1 MLTGEHFGSI
11 LCCSFPRGIA
21 QDNERGRGLIEGQVS
36 LAGVS
41 QHQFVA
47 GVSVVAKGPVLL
59 NTETDANGNYHFVE
73 VPPGE
78 YAVSATFS
86 GSEAT
91 QRLEVEPNRTVQ
103 LNLQIKLVTAT
114 TVMFKQ
120 TSGFSAWLLRRG
132 RLPRKRF
139 ELRQHFPLSVN
150 LDRM

>member
-1 MLTGEHFGSI
+1 M
-11 LCCSFPRGIA
+11 
-21 QDNERGRGLIEGQVS
+21 S

-114 TVMFKQ
+114 TVMVQADNADSSVASPAGTITEK
-120 TSGFSAWLLRRG
+120 TIRDAPTFSAVG
-132 RLPRKRF
+132 KPGSDVAF
-139 ELRQHFPLSVN
+139 
-150 LDRM
+150 DRPTDSRYCKHG